1 MVVSNR
7 LAALEKRLAAAQ
19 FAGEKVDALNALA
32 DHLIEIDTRRA
43 LTAVQDALDLAQSQY
58 YPAGHALSLA
68 LLSRIQFRL
77 GHFEDS
83 IRFALEAL
91 RFAEEKHFKSIEVRA
106 LISLGNNHGT
116 IGDHDMALEYYYRA
130 WKLSEE
136 LGDSERI
143 ASLASNIGL
152 IHVDTAEYDK
162 ASLYLQ
168 QSLTLNQQLNPYGR
182 QVGIALL
189 NLAYYYN
196 TLGDP
201 QKALQYAR
209 KSMAIAQD
217 SQTWTVVGIALMNMG
232 RAYGTMREY
241 RRALRYYERSLNV
254 FKENQAQYEE
264 AVCYRRIANLFIEQ
278 AMPER
283 ALPFLEHSL
292 ELFTLQEAKPD
303 IFEVHQLFSA
313 AYESQGDLKQA
324 LAHYRIYHLMKEQVH
339 TEKVDRRFKT
349 LQLTHEIEAVR
360 LEAQAALNKNKT
372 LQQEIERREQF
383 ITDLNAYSD
392 LVAHDLKNPISL
404 LTGYTD
410 LLVSDYADQVPEHVQ
425 THLKTIH
432 TVAGRMHAIVD
443 GLLDLAKM
451 QQSEIVPQALDMQ
464 PIFESARER
473 LLPLADQHGAIITVT
488 TPLPTVL
495 GYASYLE
502 EVWVNYLSNAI
513 KYGGKP
519 PRIQVGALCLEGDK
533 VRFWVQ
539 DNGDGIPRDDQRKL
553 FRRFARLE
561 TEKAD
566 GYGLGL
572 ALVRHILEKLGGHV
586 AVESEGKPGKGSI
599 FSFTLP
605 LAEQLLTTPE
615 IDA

>member
-1 MVVSNR
+1 MSNR

-19 FAGEKVDALNALA
+19 FAGEKVDAFNALA
-32 DHLIEIDTRRA
+32 DFLIEINTRRA
-43 LTAVQDALDLAQSQY
+43 LTVVQDALDLAQSQY

-77 GHFEDS
+77 GNFDDS
-83 IRFALEAL
+83 LRFALEAL
-91 RFAEEKHFKSIEVRA
+91 RLAQEKHFKSVEVRA

-152 IHVDTAEYDK
+152 IHVDTAEYNT
-162 ASLYLQ
+162 ALLYLQ
-168 QSLTLNQQLNPYGR
+168 QSLTLNQQLNPRSR

-201 QKALQYAR
+201 QPALQYAR

-217 SQTWTVVGIALMNMG
+217 NQTWTVVGTALMNMG
-232 RAYGTMREY
+232 RAYAALRDD
-241 RRALRYYERSLNV
+241 RRALRYYERALNI
-254 FKENQAQYEE
+254 FKENQSQYQE
-264 AVCYRRIANLFIEQ
+264 AVCYRRIAKLFIEQ
-278 AMPER
+278 SVPER
-283 ALPFLEHSL
+283 ALPFLEQSL

-313 AYESQGDLKQA
+313 AYEAQGDLKQA
-324 LAHYRIYHLMKEQVH
+324 LAHYRIYHLMKEQVFN
-339 TEKVDRRFKT
+339 EKVDRRIKT
-349 LQLTHEIEAVR
+349 LQLTQAVEAAR
-360 LEAQAALNKNKT
+360 MEAQTEVNKNKT

-404 LTGYTD
+404 LIGYTD
-410 LLVSDYADQVPEHVQ
+410 LLVSDYAHQVPENIQ
-425 THLKTIH
+425 TYLKTIH

-451 QQSEIVPQALDMQ
+451 QQSEVVPQALEMQ
-464 PIFESARER
+464 PIFDAARER
-473 LLPLADQHGAIITVT
+473 IRPLIDQHKASLTLT
-488 TPLPTVL
+488 TELPPVL

-502 EVWVNYLSNAI
+502 EIWVNYLSNAI

-519 PRIQVGALCLEGDK
+519 PVIQVGALCLEGNK

-539 DNGDGIPRDDQRKL
+539 DNGDGIRRDDQRKL
-553 FRRFARLE
+553 FRKFERLQ
-561 TEKAD
+561 TENPD

-572 ALVRHILEKLGGHV
+572 AMVRHIVEKLGGQV
-586 AVESEGKPGKGSI
+586 AVESEGKAGEGSI

-605 LAEQLLTTPE
+605 LADPPLATHE
-615 IDA
+615 IDL